1 MKPDRDDNSPEEA
14 QVGSCTPDWIGREW
28 MDPLRDRPAPDE
40 AHVWRSSA
48 PVAPELLVRLQ
59 GLLSEDER
67 RRAARFRFPGDSR
80 RFIQARGM
88 LRVLLGSYL
97 EADPSRID
105 FRFGEFGKPC
115 LASPSADLHFNVAH
129 SHELTVYA
137 FSTTGEVGIDIE
149 YSQAN
154 HDWRE
159 VGRCCFPPR
168 IMAQIQRWPEEQA
181 RKIFYAEWTRMEALL
196 KASGIGLTGLTS
208 RTPGT
213 DPAGDWN
220 ENGYKVVRLDLGND
234 YEAALAMP
242 VSISRTAFFDAC
254 SQACC

>member
-1 MKPDRDDNSPEEA
+1 MKPGRDVNSPEAA
-14 QVGSCTPDWIGREW
+14 QVGSCTPDWMRRKW
-28 MDPLRDRPAPDE
+28 MDPLRARPAPDE
-40 AHVWRSSA
+40 VHVWRASS
-48 PVAPELLVRLQ
+48 PVPPAELCRLK

-67 RRAARFRFPGDSR
+67 RRAARFRFSGDSQ

-97 EADPSRID
+97 EVDPSRIA

-129 SHELTVYA
+129 SHELTLYA
-137 FSTTGEVGIDIE
+137 FSTAGEVGIDIE
-149 YSQAN
+149 YGRAN

-181 RKIFYAEWTRMEALL
+181 RKIFYAEWTRMEARL
-196 KASGIGLTGLTS
+196 KASGTGLTGLTP

-220 ENGYKVVRLDLGND
+220 EKGYKVVRLDLGND

-242 VSISRTAFFDAC
+242 SSGSRLAFFDVC
-254 SQACC
+254 FRTC